1 MLGNLMQQ
9 VIVAPSA
16 GTMIVGAFATAIIT
30 LIAYEL
36 SKREWITLTVALV
49 ASIACVLLG
58 YLPAWVIAVVVIIA
72 IIVIAFETER
82 GKW

>member
-1 MLGNLMQQ
+1 MLGNLMQ
-9 VIVAPSA
+9 VIIAPSA
-16 GTMIVGAFATAIIT
+16 GAMVVGAFATAIIT

-49 ASIACVLLG
+49 ASIACILLG
-58 YLPAWVIAVVVIIA
+58 YLPSWVMAIVVIIA
-72 IIVIAFETER
+72 IIWLARDIEG